1 MRNMR
6 WIIAGL
12 LLFCARAHAWDDQWN
27 GVSFSINSRASAGA
41 AMRMQD
47 RNYDLIGKLN
57 VPGQQNLCVPDDCIS
72 FDHDP
77 APNQRLVDAKGA
89 YFGINGDNGDLNYD
103 NHSIVAATLML
114 DSDLK
119 VSYEDFLVRVRA
131 IGYFDPANFRREE
144 RHTNTLY
151 QPSRS
156 ERNNEEMGVFARNV
170 RLMEAY
176 GQYNFSLAG
185 HNGVLSIGQQN
196 IRWGES
202 TLVAVNSLNEIGPP
216 NSAFLHMPGAQINQ
230 LFQPV
235 PLGLLSFDVVEGL
248 SMDLLYQFGWKPVQ
262 PDASGSFFS
271 SSDIAGGGDYA
282 MISLGAF
289 PEDPHQRAT
298 PAKPSLASPTSILG
312 LISSTSF
319 STRMLP
325 EHFGDPRSGGQYGIK
340 LGYNADWLNG
350 GTELGFYYLNYHSRL
365 PYASLFAADDSC
377 ARHSA
382 NAAEA
387 LVDCHGFNGSA
398 TAPLQ
403 QNFGLVGLAPL
414 EPAPIDTVKVFLDYP
429 ENIHMLGVSF
439 NTNIGSWAVSGEYA
453 YRPNLPLQVQ
463 ISDVVFAGLQPA
475 LPAQDQDLTTLAST
489 LGIPSLP
496 IPPVITLPGAGS
508 AFPGFLTQYRGIS
521 EVKANQLIRGYQR
534 FKVGQIDI
542 TGIKAFSSN
551 PFGADQIL
559 LIVEAGATQIYNLP
573 PLDQLQ
579 IEAGVAYDTHHGPGA
594 DGTGT
599 PDGKPDTR
607 HINPTQQNSGFAT
620 RFSWGLRS
628 ITLMEY
634 NDVVFGWTF
643 KPQIILLH
651 DMNGIAP
658 SPNQNFIA
666 GRSQAIVGT
675 DINFTQNLTGHFQ
688 YEWYWGAGRNNS
700 LSDRD
705 NVAIS
710 MAYSF

>member
-6 WIIAGL
+6 WAMAGL
-12 LLFCARAHAWDDQWN
+12 LLVGGQAQAWDEQWN
-27 GVSFSINSRASAGA
+27 DLSLSINSRASAGA
-41 AMRMQD
+41 TLRMQD

-119 VSYEDFLVRVRA
+119 LSYQDFLLRVRG
-131 IGYFDPANFRREE
+131 IGYFDPANFRRADQ
-144 RHTNTLY
+144 HTNTLY
-151 QPSRS
+151 QPASS
-156 ERNNEEMGVFARNV
+156 ARNNDTLGVFARNV

-176 GQYNFSLAG
+176 GQYNFDVAG
-185 HNGVLSIGQQN
+185 RNGVISIGQQTVH
-196 IRWGES
+196 WGES
-202 TLVAVNSLNEIGPP
+202 TLVAVNSINEINPP
-216 NSAFLHMPGAQINQ
+216 NSAFLHMPGAQVNQ

-248 SMDLLYQFGWKPVQ
+248 SMELMYQFGWQPVQ

-271 SSDIAGGGDYA
+271 TSDIAGGGDYA
-282 MISLGAF
+282 MISVGAF

-319 STRMLP
+319 STRILP
-325 EHFGDPRSGGQYGIK
+325 KHFGDPKSGGQYGAKI
-340 LGYNADWLNG
+340 GYNADWLNG
-350 GTELGFYYLNYHSRL
+350 GTDLGFYYLNYHSRL
-365 PYASLFAADDSC
+365 PYASVFAANDSC

-382 NAAEA
+382 NAAAA

-398 TAPLQ
+398 TAQLQ
-403 QNFGLVGLAPL
+403 QSLGLVGLAPL
-414 EPAPIDTVKVFLDYP
+414 EPAPIDTLKVFLDYP
-429 ENIHMLGVSF
+429 EDIHMLGVSF
-439 NTNIGSWAVSGEYA
+439 NTNIGSWAVSGEYS

-463 ISDVVFAGLQPA
+463 ISDVVFGGLQPA
-475 LPAQDQDLTTLAST
+475 LPANDQDLTSVAAP
-489 LGIPSLP
+489 LGIPNLP

-508 AFPGFLTQYRGIS
+508 AFPGFLTKYRGIT
-521 EVKANQLIRGYQR
+521 EVKANQLIRGYER

-542 TGIKAFSSN
+542 TGIKAFSTN

-559 LIVEAGATQIYNLP
+559 LILEAGATQIYNLP
-573 PLDQLQ
+573 PLNQLQ

-599 PDGKPDTR
+599 PDGQPDTR

-634 NDVVFGWTF
+634 NDVMFGWTF

-651 DMNGIAP
+651 DMTGIAP

-666 GRSQAIVGT
+666 GRSQAVVGT

-688 YEWYWGAGRNNS
+688 YEWYWGGGRNNS

-705 NVAIS
+705 NMAIS
-710 MAYSF
+710 VAYSF

>member
-1 MRNMR
+1 MRKIR
-6 WIIAGL
+6 WAFVGAVL
-12 LLFCARAHAWDDQWN
+12 SCSQAMALEYQWN
-27 GVSFSINSRASAGA
+27 DWNLTLTNHASIGA

-47 RNYDLIGKLN
+47 RDLDLIAKTN
-57 VPGQQNLCVPDDCIS
+57 VPGQQNLCLVDDCIS
-72 FDHDP
+72 FSHDP
-77 APNQRLVDAKGA
+77 APNLRLVNAKGA

-103 NHSIVAATLML
+103 RYDLVSATSLL

-119 VSYEDFLVRVRA
+119 LSYGDFLLRVRG
-131 IGYFDPANFRREE
+131 IGYFDPVNFRRQE
-144 RHTNTLY
+144 RHNNTLY

-156 ERNNEEMGVFARNV
+156 KRNGDELGIFARNG
-170 RLMEAY
+170 RLMDAY
-176 GQYNFSLAG
+176 LQYNFSLGERSA
-185 HNGVLSIGQQN
+185 VLSVGQQSV
-196 IRWGES
+196 RWGES
-202 TLVAVNSLNEIGPP
+202 SLIAVNSLNEINPP
-216 NSAFLHMPGAQINQ
+216 NSAFLHMPGSQINQ
-230 LFQPV
+230 IFQPV
-235 PLGLLSFDVVEGL
+235 PLGLLSFDVADGL
-248 SMDLLYQFGWKPVQ
+248 SADLLYQFGWKPAQ
-262 PDASGSFFS
+262 PDAAGSFFS
-271 SSDIAGGGDYA
+271 SSDIAGGGQYA

-319 STRMLP
+319 STRILP
-325 EHFGDPRSGGQYGIK
+325 EKFGAPSHGGQYGAKI
-340 LGYNADWLNG
+340 GYNANWLNG
-350 GTELGFYYLNYHSRL
+350 GTEFGLYYLNYHSRL
-365 PYASLFAADDSC
+365 PYASLFAANDSC

-382 NAAEA
+382 NAAAA
-387 LVDCHGFNGSA
+387 LVDCHGFNGSL
-398 TAPLQ
+398 TSQLQ
-403 QNFGLVGLAPL
+403 QNLGLLGLAPL

-429 ENIHMLGVSF
+429 ENIHMFGLSF
-439 NTNIGSWAVSGEYA
+439 NTNIGSWALSGEYS

-475 LPAQDQDLTTLAST
+475 LPAQDQDLTNLAAP
-489 LGIPSLP
+489 LGITLP
-496 IPPVITLPGAGS
+496 IPSVLTLPGAGS
-508 AFPGFLTQYRGIS
+508 AFPGFLTKYRGIT
-521 EVKANQLIRGYQR
+521 EVQANQLIRGYQR

-559 LIVEAGATQIYNLP
+559 LILEAGATQIYNLP
-573 PLDQLQ
+573 RLDQLQ

-607 HINPTQQNSGFAT
+607 HINPTQQTTGFAT

-634 NDVVFGWTF
+634 NDVMFGWSF

-651 DMNGIAP
+651 DMTGIAP

-675 DINFTQNLTGHFQ
+675 DINFTQNFTGHFQ
-688 YEWYWGAGRNNS
+688 YEWYWGGGRNNS

-705 NVAIS
+705 NMAIS
-710 MAYSF
+710 LGYSF